1 MDSGNRKLTERQCEV
16 IAALAF
22 SGMREAA
29 AGRKLGCSRG
39 NICNQM
45 RKIREKTGKDPRD
58 FFDLHD
64 LYEMAG
70 GNE

>member
-1 MDSGNRKLTERQCEV
+1 MLTDRDCDV

-22 SGMREAA
+22 SGMREAEA
-29 AGRKLGCSRG
+29 ARKLGCSRC
-39 NICNQM
+39 NICNYVK
-45 RKIREKTGKDPRD
+45 RIHEKTGKDPRD